1 MVTKEQVE
9 SLSLNI
15 PTDTESL
22 MLVENALNWIER
34 NTSVKVDKDALNDNT
49 AGVKLFILKYIG
61 AMQLPD
67 GISSE
72 SAGGLSQSFSSV
84 EKNDL
89 ILQIARSIFGEDELT
104 AGKVRFA
111 AAQNAWA

>member
-1 MVTKEQVE
+1 MVEREQVE
-9 SLSLNI
+9 SLNLNI
-15 PTDTESL
+15 PTDAETL
-22 MLVENALNWIER
+22 ILVENALNWVER
-34 NTSVKVDKDALNDNT
+34 NTSVTVYRNVLSENT

-61 AMQLPD
+61 AMHLPD

-72 SAGGLSQSFSSV
+72 SAGGLSQSFNNV

>member
-15 PTDTESL
+15 PTDTETL
-22 MLVENALNWIER
+22 ILVENALNWIAS
-34 NTSVKVDKDALNDNT
+34 NTSVEVDKGALNDNT

-61 AMQLPD
+61 VMQLPD
-67 GISSE
+67 GITSE
-72 SAGGLSQSFSSV
+72 SASGLSQSFGNV

-104 AGKVRFA
+104 AGKVRFV
-111 AAQNAWA
+111 AAQNPWA